1 MLGVEITSG
10 GKFSITEIISVAG
23 KLTVCLYPLYRQAI
37 SLYSITLV
45 GILILYFGFASFSY
59 FCFFNHE
66 MKKHPRYIK
75 NQVQK
80 EIACSLK
87 SFLPLDALT
96 LPWFLAEVR
105 GHSMLYDNISDY
117 GLAYALFSV
126 PFFLVF
132 TDFLIYWAHRWEHHP
147 SVYKRIHK
155 PHHKWV
161 IPTPFASHAFHPV
174 DGYVQSLPYH
184 FFVFMFPLHRMI
196 YMSLFVFV
204 NLWTILIHDSDMICN
219 SPLEKIINGPSHHT
233 LHHMH
238 FNVNFGQYFTGCD
251 RMAGSYRAPKMEDD
265 PLNDIVQAAK
275 KVE

>member
-1 MLGVEITSG
+1 MAQSH
-10 GKFSITEIISVAG
+10 VASFRVS
-23 KLTVCLYPLYRQAI
+23 LANIRQAI
-37 SLYSITLV
+37 SLYAITLV

-59 FCFFNHE
+59 FCFFNQE
-66 MKKHPRYIK
+66 MKKHPRYLK

-80 EIACSLK
+80 EIICSLN

-117 GLAYALFSV
+117 GMAYAIFSV
-126 PFFLVF
+126 PFFRVF
-132 TDFLIYWAHRWEHHP
+132 TDFLIYWIHRLEHHP
-147 SVYKRIHK
+147 WVYKRIHK

-161 IPTPFASHAFHPV
+161 VPTPFASHAFHPV

-184 FFVFMFPLHRMI
+184 FFVFMFPLHRLI

-204 NLWTILIHDSDMICN
+204 NCWTILIHDSDMICN

-233 LHHMH
+233 LHHLY
-238 FNVNFGQYFTGCD
+238 FNVNYGQ
-251 RMAGSYRAPKMEDD
+251 
-265 PLNDIVQAAK
+265 
-275 KVE
+275 